1 MRFAPGWRRWMMRTL
16 DSLPIFAS
24 QNEPVFD
31 PATWRLVVDGL
42 VGRRLALSARDLLRF
57 PRIGVESDFR
67 CHEGWVVP
75 KVKWDGVRVP
85 PILARAQAT
94 PKARFITFHA
104 GDYTFVLSI
113 AEARHPG
120 VLLATDM
127 NGEPLTPEHGGPL
140 RLVVPAAWDCFASVK
155 WLQRIELTERRAKA
169 TGPAI
174 ALARIGQ
181 RGPLT

>member
-1 MRFAPGWRRWMMRTL
+1 MVCPGMEAMEMKTL
-16 DSLPIFAS
+16 DSLPVFES
-24 QNEPVFD
+24 QNKPVFD
-31 PATWRLVVDGL
+31 PDTWRLVVDGL
-42 VGRRLALSARDLLRF
+42 VGRRLALSARDLVRF

-155 WLQRIELTERRAKA
+155 WLQRIELTERRAQA
-169 TGPAI
+169 TGPSI

-181 RGPLT
+181 RGPIT

>member
-1 MRFAPGWRRWMMRTL
+1 MAMKTL
-16 DSLPIFAS
+16 ESLPVFES
-24 QNEPVFD
+24 QNKPVFD

-42 VGRRLALSARDLLRF
+42 VGRRLALSPRDFMRF

-75 KVKWDGVRVP
+75 KVKWEGVRVP
-85 PILARAQAT
+85 PILARAQTT
-94 PKARFITFHA
+94 PQARFVTFHS
-104 GDYTFVLSI
+104 GEYTFVLSI

-120 VLLATDM
+120 VLLATHM
-127 NGEPLTPEHGGPL
+127 NGQSLTPEHGAPL
-140 RLVVPAAWDCFASVK
+140 RLVVPPEWDCFASVK

-169 TGPAI
+169 TGPSI

-181 RGPLT
+181 RGPIT